1 MDFFNNI
8 FADHFMAECC
18 FKIFLSAAF
27 GIILGVERSNRMHA
41 IGIRTMLLITTSCAL
56 LGVLS
61 YYGAENPAKALGDPT
76 RIAAGVVI
84 VLDYVVPA
92 LGAKKFD
99 CSKWGV
105 FGCMVGTIVGIFFA
119 PFGII
124 LGPFLGAVAGE
135 LVAGKALSAAMR
147 GGIGALLGFLAG
159 VVLKFAA
166 CALFAWWF
174 VQACCA

>member
-1 MDFFNNI
+1 MSDV
-8 FADHFMAECC
+8 
-18 FKIFLSAAF
+18 AF
-27 GIILGVERSNRMHA
+27 IALGAIL
-41 IGIRTMLLITTSCAL
+41 LLIGFVGCIIPVLPGVACAYAALWTLYSTPYALTGERL
-56 LGVLS
+56 LVGGIVVF
-61 YYGAENPAKALGDPT
+61 
-76 RIAAGVVI
+76 VVI

-135 LVAGKALSAAMR
+135 LVAGKDLPAATR
-147 GGIGALLGFLAG
+147 GGIGALLGFLVG

-166 CALFAWWF
+166 CALFTWWF
-174 VQACCA
+174 VQACGA

>member
-1 MDFFNNI
+1 M
-8 FADHFMAECC
+8 ADVALMVVGAVCLLVGFVGCVVPVLPGVACAY
-18 FKIFLSAAF
+18 AALWTLYPTPYALTNERLLVG
-27 GIILGVERSNRMHA
+27 GIVA
-41 IGIRTMLLITTSCAL
+41 
-56 LGVLS
+56 
-61 YYGAENPAKALGDPT
+61 
-76 RIAAGVVI
+76 VVAI

-92 LGAKKFD
+92 LGAKKFN

-135 LVAGKALSAAMR
+135 LVAGKQASAALR
-147 GGIGALLGFLAG
+147 GGFGALLGFIAG
-159 VVLKFAA
+159 VLLKFVA

-174 VQACCA
+174 VQACLQ